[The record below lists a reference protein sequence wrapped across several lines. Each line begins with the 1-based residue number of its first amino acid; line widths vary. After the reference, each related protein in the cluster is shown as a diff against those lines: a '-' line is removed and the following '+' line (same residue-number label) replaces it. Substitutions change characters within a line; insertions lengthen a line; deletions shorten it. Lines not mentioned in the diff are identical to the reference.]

1 LNVRD
6 KELLTMLNVAAF
18 LDATA
23 ARQPD
28 GRALVFDGTA
38 YSFAEVLAMSNRVAN
53 GLRAA
58 GYGPGSRIALACGNR
73 PGFLAAYYGIL
84 KIGAFAVVL
93 STTLRERDIR
103 FQLQD
108 SGAEAL
114 LTYDGRGDTSYG
126 EQALAAAEDAPRCR
140 RAWIIPAGLEA
151 PSTLPGVPALGDL
164 MAGRSDVAAT
174 HPYAPADTA
183 VLLYTSGSTGR
194 PKGVELTQ
202 SNLVALTRIN
212 RALAP
217 AQDTRVRLIST
228 PLYHIMGQVCG
239 LNLAMLNGETLVL
252 ADGFDPQR
260 IWQLMTGEAATY
272 FVHMPIYYQYLM
284 EHAEAVDAALVRR
297 SLRLCAT
304 GGAPLTA
311 GLSEAFAER
320 FGVPIVPGYGLTET
334 SSIVAW
340 GGGERSRRGLTPTTV
355 GHIVPGVE
363 VLLDDGARRSAGP
376 GAEGEILVRGPGIMK
391 GYLNL
396 PEASARA
403 LDGGWLRSGDLGRF
417 DEAGRLDIL
426 GRADDKIL
434 RGEEHIYPAEVE
446 AVLKS
451 HPAVAE
457 AAVIGI
463 PDAYLGQEAKTFV
476 VLRQGAALTGGE
488 LLAWLARELPDG
500 KCPGLVEFHAALP
513 MTSTGKVAR
522 HALVNLNARAA

>member
-1 LNVRD
+1 
-6 KELLTMLNVAAF
+6 MMNVAAF

-23 ARQPD
+23 ARRPD
-28 GRALVFDGTA
+28 ARALVFDGAT

-73 PGFLAAYYGIL
+73 PGFLAAYFGIL
-84 KIGAFAVVL
+84 KVGGLAVVL
-93 STTLRERDIR
+93 GTTLRERDIR

-114 LTYDGRGDTSYG
+114 LTYDGRGDTAYA
-126 EQALAAAEDAPRCR
+126 EQALAAAEHAPRCR
-140 RAWIIPAGLEA
+140 RSWIIPAGLEA
-151 PSTLPGVPALGDL
+151 PSTIPGVAALGGL
-164 MAGRSDVAAT
+164 MAGQSDVAAT
-174 HPYAPADTA
+174 HPYAPQETA

-212 RALAP
+212 RLLAP
-217 AQDTRVRLIST
+217 AEDTRVRLIST

-252 ADGFDPQR
+252 ADGFDPEH
-260 IWQLMTGEAATY
+260 IWRLMTGEAATY

-284 EHAEAVDAALVRR
+284 EHAAAVDAGLVRR

-320 FGVPIVPGYGLTET
+320 FGVPIVPGYGLPET

-340 GGGERSRRGLTPTTV
+340 GGNWGGGGERSRRGLTPTTV
-355 GHIVPGVE
+355 GHVVPGVE
-363 VLLDDGARRSAGP
+363 VVLDDGAGRSAAP
-376 GAEGEILVRGPGIMK
+376 GAQGEILVRGPGIMK
-391 GYLNL
+391 GYLNM

-403 LDGGWLRSGDLGRF
+403 LAGGWLRSGDLGRF

-476 VLRQGAALTGGE
+476 VLRPGAALAGSE

-500 KCPGLVEFHAALP
+500 KCPGVVEFHDVLP

-522 HALVNLNARAA
+522 HALVNLNAQAA